1 MRQPGKDKLIENFI
15 LVVDTREQTPWRFA
29 NSIQRA
35 LPAGDYTIAYKVDGR
50 LIVFDKIIAVER
62 KSTVAE
68 LYSAT
73 GSERER
79 FEAELE
85 KLRHLLYSA
94 VICEFSFTDIEK
106 ENPGGK
112 VTPRA
117 VYGSIMSWWIK
128 YKVPFLFAG
137 SRSLARECC
146 YKMFSFYTKYYFLG
160 FREIR
165 ELEREA
171 MISTENPLWHG
182 I

>member
-1 MRQPGKDKLIENFI
+1 MKQPGKDKLIENFN
-15 LVVDTREQTPWRFA
+15 VVIDSREQTPWRFA
-29 NSIQRA
+29 DSIQHA
-35 LPAGDYTIAYKVDGR
+35 LPAGDYTVAYKVEGR
-50 LIVFDKIIAVER
+50 LIVFDKIIAIER
-62 KSTVAE
+62 KSAVSE

-94 VICEFSFTDIEK
+94 VICEFSFADIEK
-106 ENPGGK
+106 ESPGGK
-112 VTPRA
+112 VSPRS

-137 SRSLARECC
+137 SRVLARECC
-146 YKMFSFYTKYYFLG
+146 YKMLMFYTKYYFLG
-160 FREIR
+160 FRDIKG
-165 ELEREA
+165 LERDGA
-171 MISTENPLWHG
+171 PDGENLQWEN